1 MWCCECEIFCI
12 LRADNVFLENYI
24 KDYGLFFFMDVKS
37 EYESLARKHD
47 LPRFDDISREVR
59 LNDVEDSKLLLPEI
73 REILF
78 DKLRV
83 CTDFLSELLQPD
95 ANLIGMYESKV
106 FSESEKKD
114 VYALFKRLMKYR
126 RRALAAHI
134 DDSDDRDAE
143 FVREFWKEWLELKP
157 KLLGSIEQIEML
169 WESDSEETEKL
180 GYFG

>member
-1 MWCCECEIFCI
+1 
-12 LRADNVFLENYI
+12 
-24 KDYGLFFFMDVKS
+24 MDVKS
-37 EYESLARKHD
+37 AYESLAKKHD
-47 LPRFDDISREVR
+47 LPLFDDISREVR
-59 LNDVEDSKLLLPEI
+59 LNEIEDVNLLLPEI
-73 REILF
+73 RELLF

-114 VYALFKRLMKYR
+114 VYALFRRLMKYR

-134 DDSDDRDAE
+134 EDSDDTDAK
-143 FVREFWKEWLELKP
+143 FVGAFWKEWRDLKP
-157 KLLGSIEQIEML
+157 KLLGSIGKIEKS